1 MPQTLKHELRAIISG
16 KSKVRFGTTVQAVIG
31 NLGASAPTST
41 TTQSL
46 KQIKSE
52 EAERIGAFAR

>member
-16 KSKVRFGTTVQAVIG
+16 KSKVRFGAAVQAVIR
-31 NLGASAPTST
+31 NLGASTPTST
-41 TTQSL
+41 TTQGL

-52 EAERIGAFAR
+52 EAERISAFAR

>member
-16 KSKVRFGTTVQAVIG
+16 KSKVRFGAAVQAVIG
-31 NLGASAPTST
+31 NLGASTPTST

-46 KQIKSE
+46 KQVKSE
-52 EAERIGAFAR
+52 EAERISAFAR